1 MDDTWES
8 VKEIA
13 TDEFFYLQMK
23 VKFGSSLRGGGELE
37 KR

>member
-8 VKEIA
+8 VEEIA

-23 VKFGSSLRGGGELE
+23 FGSSVGGGGEELE